1 MDKKVYGLIGRKL
14 SHSYSV
20 PIHREL
26 KNPDYELFELEPEQ
40 LCDFFADPNIAGI
53 NVTIPYKH
61 TVLEYCD
68 VVSPVS
74 AELGSVNTIIRR
86 ADGRLYGYNTDT
98 YGFEY
103 MARRA
108 GISFEGRKV
117 LVFGSGGASA
127 TVQSVAKKLGAAVAV
142 VISRNGADNYQN
154 LSKHYDADLLI
165 NATPL
170 GMYPQNHGC
179 AADPA
184 LFPNCAGALDLVYNP
199 LRTVFLQKA
208 EALGI
213 PTANGLDML
222 VAQAKMSEELFFDRK
237 IPDGEI
243 ARIGDKLRREMEN
256 IVLIGMPGCGKSTVG
271 GLLAAITSRPV
282 IDLDAKI
289 EEAAGRTI
297 LEIFKTDGEAVFRRL
312 EAEQVALAGKERG
325 AIIVTGGGV
334 VKSVENYRHLHQNG
348 RIYHLVRDTA
358 LLDLRGRPLSRVEDM
373 ERMYKQRLPLYEA
386 FRDAAVDNNR
396 AAADTAEAIWRQFCG
411 GEENKRESQ

>member
-86 ADGRLYGYNTDT
+86 SDGRLYGYNTDE

-108 GISFEGRKV
+108 GIDFEGKKV

-127 TVQSVAKKLGAAVAV
+127 TVQSVAKKLGAAQIA
-142 VISRNGADNYQN
+142 VISRSGEDNYQN
-154 LSKHYDADLLI
+154 LSKHRDADILI

-170 GMYPQNHGC
+170 GMYPENDGC

-184 LFPNCAGALDLVYNP
+184 LFPNCAGVLDLVYNP
-199 LRTVFLQKA
+199 LRTMFLQKA

-213 PTANGLDML
+213 KTANGLDML
-222 VAQAKMSEELFFDRK
+222 VAQAKMSEELFFDSK
-237 IPDGEI
+237 ISDDEI
-243 ARIGDKLRREMEN
+243 KRIGDKLRREMEN
-256 IVLIGMPGCGKSTVG
+256 IVLIGMPGCGKSTIG
-271 GLLAAITSRPV
+271 GLLSALAMRPV
-282 IDLDAKI
+282 IDLDAKV

-297 LEIFKTDGEAVFRRL
+297 PEIFKADGEAVFRRL
-312 EAEQVALAGKERG
+312 EAEQAALAGKERG
-325 AIIVTGGGV
+325 SIIVTGGGV
-334 VKSVENYRHLHQNG
+334 VKLIENYRHLHQNG
-348 RIYHLVRDTA
+348 RIFHVIRDTEE
-358 LLDLRGRPLSRVEDM
+358 LDLRGRPLSRAEDM

-386 FRDAAVDNNR
+386 FRDAAIDNNG
-396 AAADTAEAIWRQFCG
+396 AASDAAEAIWRQFL
-411 GEENKRESQ
+411 RT